1 MKLLDKNEKIQHVKN
16 LDTTDR
22 GVIDLLERDDYI
34 DLDCG
39 AVIRVT
45 RPHIAKTLWL
55 HDSDAERH
63 GESERDKL
71 ETFIAYNMRYG
82 LAPLRERIPQMAR
95 RCMPCAPTPIRAL
108 QET

>member
-34 DLDCG
+34 GLDCG

-63 GESERDKL
+63 GENEHDKL
-71 ETFIAYNMRYG
+71 ETFIAYNALRPR
-82 LAPLRERIPQMAR
+82 PLRERIPQMAR

-108 QET
+108 QKT